1 MKILVINI
9 APFVGETM
17 FITPVFK
24 ALREAFPKD
33 GIEALVEQA
42 PHMLVAHNPNLNKVI
57 TMEKHGR
64 DGGLAAHLRVI
75 KKLRSAKYDLVINLN
90 TSERASAIA
99 ALSGGKQICGLAARS
114 LAFLFKPYVRLGKSH
129 FANAYR
135 EVLPSLGI
143 PVSEPTGMEIFA
155 DQASEANAER
165 AWESAGLA
173 GSHDVIGIHP
183 SAGWPS
189 KCWTAQGLIGLVDL
203 LHRQGFAV
211 ALFGGPHD
219 IGLAERIA
227 SCTEVKPRVFT
238 GKLNLLELAAM
249 IKKCAVFV
257 CADSGPMH
265 MAAALRVPTVA
276 LFGPTTPDRCG
287 PYMVKHIVLHTEG
300 SCRACHKHACAH
312 NVCMEQ
318 ITVER
323 AFDAVLALLAI

>member
-114 LAFLFKPYVRLGKSH
+114 LAFLFKPYVRLGNQH
-129 FANAYR
+129 FIDAYL
-135 EVLPSLGI
+135 EVLPAIGI
-143 PVSEPTGMEIFA
+143 PVSGPMGMEVFV
-155 DQASEANAER
+155 DQTSEANAEH

-189 KCWTAQGLIGLVDL
+189 KCWTAKGFIRLVDL
-203 LHRQGFAV
+203 LQRQGKTV
-211 ALFGGPHD
+211 ALFGGPRD
-219 IGLAERIA
+219 IDLAARII
-227 SCTEVKPRVFT
+227 SRTEIKPTVFT
-238 GKLNLLELAAM
+238 GKLNLLELAAL
-249 IKKCAVFV
+249 ITKCAVFV
-257 CADSGPMH
+257 SADSGPMH
-265 MAAALRVPTVA
+265 MAAAQRVPTVA
-276 LFGPTTPDRCG
+276 LFGPTTPDRFG
-287 PYMVKHIVLHTEG
+287 PYMVKNITIQTGG
-300 SCRACHKHACAH
+300 SCRACFKDKCAH

-318 ITVER
+318 ISAEQV
-323 AFDAVLALLAI
+323 FKAVQVLLAQ

>member
-114 LAFLFKPYVRLGKSH
+114 LAFLFKPYVRLGKNH
-129 FANAYR
+129 FAEAYR

-189 KCWTAQGLIGLVDL
+189 KCWTAEGFIRLVDL
-203 LHRQGFAV
+203 LQRQGKTV
-211 ALFGGPHD
+211 ALFGGPRD
-219 IGLAERIA
+219 IDLAARII
-227 SCTEVKPRVFT
+227 SRTEIKPTVFT
-238 GKLNLLELAAM
+238 GKLNLLELAAL

-323 AFDAVLALLAI
+323 AFDAVLALLAV